1 MLLSLGKGGP
11 LVEIQNVTLSLPRDL
26 VRKAQHVAVSRGV
39 SLSALVGSC
48 LEEMVAPET
57 AYGLARDRAI
67 ARMRQGLPMG
77 VGERPVWK
85 RDELHER

>member
-1 MLLSLGKGGP
+1 M
-11 LVEIQNVTLSLPRDL
+11 ETQNVKLSLPRDL
-26 VRKAQHVAVSRGV
+26 VRKARHVAVERGV

-48 LEEMVAPET
+48 LEEVVAPGP
-57 AYGLARDRAI
+57 AYEQARDRAI

-77 VGERPVWK
+77 VGEQPVWT